1 MDEAFSQ
8 SRERMIR
15 TKITQLTDT
24 RSLWNQQQAGKVSSL
39 GRKKCTTVILLQ
51 WQSLPGCKEPV
62 VVVVHSPS
70 LPWFSWSGEKALH
83 DQRNDDTGPKKRQHS
98 QKRGEFLG
106 VPTPHKTCFG
116 LLLFVARNVCFDSN
130 GLRTTGLIQQPTND
144 CKMIVKLLLTR

>member
-1 MDEAFSQ
+1 MHDSDFAAVTVTARVQRTSC
-8 SRERMIR
+8 SRR
-15 TKITQLTDT
+15 TFTITAL
-24 RSLWNQQQAGKVSSL
+24 
-39 GRKKCTTVILLQ
+39 I
-51 WQSLPGCKEPV
+51 
-62 VVVVHSPS
+62 
-70 LPWFSWSGEKALH
+70 WSGEKALH

-144 CKMIVKLLLTR
+144 CKMIVKILLTR